1 MVGYS
6 INFALLQNFVG
17 LIIHTFSFTVSV
29 TDPNL
34 HTTVQ
39 YSDYDGRQV
48 QVTDAQNWET
58 RFMYDAVGQ
67 LLTSIDPEGFT
78 TTYTYDKLGRLTAL
92 VHPDAGM
99 THYSYDPSGNV
110 IQETTKRNICY
121 LAHEPMFFGGG
132 NICYLAHEHMFLFGG
147 IFDKKFSG
155 KFDLSTMFF

>member
-17 LIIHTFSFTVSV
+17 LIIHKFSFTVSV

-48 QVTDAQNWET
+48 QVADALNGKT
-58 RFMYDAVGQ
+58 RFVYDAVGQ

-110 IQETTKRNICY
+110 IQETNPCIG
-121 LAHEPMFFGGG
+121 L
-132 NICYLAHEHMFLFGG
+132 
-147 IFDKKFSG
+147 KKVDS
-155 KFDLSTMFF
+155 